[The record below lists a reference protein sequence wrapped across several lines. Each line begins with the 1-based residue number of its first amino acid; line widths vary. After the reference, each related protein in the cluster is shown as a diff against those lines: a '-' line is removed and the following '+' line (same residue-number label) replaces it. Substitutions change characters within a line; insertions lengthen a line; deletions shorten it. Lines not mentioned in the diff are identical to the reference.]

1 MPRLCILLLVPVGIW
16 LAQQPDP
23 LWRFIPRR
31 PESIII
37 HHSASPPRVHGRPID
52 AAAIDAM
59 HARRGFGIV
68 HEGKVFHIGYH
79 YVVLPDGTVQA
90 GRPEECVGAHARPM
104 NEHSLGICLVG
115 NFHSADNPSG
125 AQGPVRP
132 TPAQIEALVELCARL
147 CRTYRIPIEH
157 VCRHRDVGQTACPGD
172 RFPFEAFRSRLRDR
186 LEHGGHSMKD
196 EPWQRGE

>member
-16 LAQQPDP
+16 LFWQPDT
-23 LWRFIPRR
+23 LRLFLSRR

-37 HHSASPPRVHGRPID
+37 HHSASPPRVHGRPVD

-68 HEGKVFHIGYH
+68 HEGKVYHIGYH

-90 GRPEECVGAHARPM
+90 GRPEECVGAHARHV

-115 NFHSADNPSG
+115 NFHSAENPSG

-132 TPAQIEALVELCARL
+132 TPAQMDALIELCARL
-147 CRTYRIPIEH
+147 CRTYRIPVER
-157 VCRHRDVGQTACPGD
+157 VCRHRDVGETACPGD
-172 RFPFEAFRSRLRDR
+172 RFPFETFQSHLRERVERGGRSI
-186 LEHGGHSMKD
+186 KD
-196 EPWQRGE
+196 LLWQRGE